1 MCMDTCTFSHFLSPQ
16 SWECQCP
23 QVVKNRCCYI
33 PYHLI
38 CIMGGVSNVIFTHAH
53 IMIPSLK
60 PEASWTT
67 RPNFW
72 PPQGESHQPC
82 AQSWCPTTFQKL
94 GLSSNICSFRW
105 NGSFWERR
113 ANGFHIFHAQS
124 PSSAAAEVPI
134 LIRSAKIDESCLQC
148 WERFWGRTPGHCLYV
163 CCPSCTE
170 RQCLQGPQFQD
181 IALPARHRFAA
192 WWGSLESSALSMW
205 DWHVIDTS
213 SSLRQA
219 ASLMHLEY
227 TSNGTSAWALPR
239 CFFMRTPAHPQRTT
253 RRIHLLWGPLHQG
266 PRAGHQ
272 CYGGSLCSLCSLVGS
287 QVRSFR
293 LREGKFEIGKHWCKQ
308 CKRMVCTA
316 INIAS
321 VRIIWAPVGP
331 CVHFSCIALVAL
343 SAQLTLGALS

>member
-33 PYHLI
+33 HLHTVPFDLHHGRSIQCNFHPRPYHHTEPQTWGFMNDKTKFLATPGRVTSTMRA
-38 CIMGGVSNVIFTHAH
+38 IMVSNNFSEARFELQHLQLSLEWVI
-53 IMIPSLK
+53 
-60 PEASWTT
+60 
-67 RPNFW
+67 
-72 PPQGESHQPC
+72 
-82 AQSWCPTTFQKL
+82 L
-94 GLSSNICSFRW
+94 GKTCQWLSYLSC
-105 NGSFWERR
+105 
-113 ANGFHIFHAQS
+113 
-124 PSSAAAEVPI
+124 AAAEVPI

-192 WWGSLESSALSMW
+192 WWGNLESSALSMW

-253 RRIHLLWGPLHQG
+253 RRVHLLWGPLHQG